1 MLSMLSQK
9 LRRDLWQIKGQMLA
23 IALVMASGIALFI
36 ITFGVIDS
44 LKLSRDSYYQQNRFA
59 DIFVSLKRAP
69 RNVLTRIEEIPGVM
83 TIEGRITFGMTL
95 QMPGLEEPGIGTIIS
110 IPDHKQPNL
119 NQLYLRMG
127 RYPDEM
133 NIEEIIAEDSFV
145 TAHGLKLGD
154 KVTAILNGVLRE
166 LTIVGIALSPEFVYS
181 IAPGAMM
188 PDPLRYGVFW
198 MRERAL
204 EATVGMMGAFND
216 LLIATEATAS
226 QEAIKNQLDIILEPY
241 GARPSYDRDLQISN
255 FFVQNEIAQ
264 LESMGLVAPFIFL
277 AVAAFLINVVMSRL
291 IQTQREQI
299 GMLKAIGYSNWEV
312 GRHYY
317 KMASAVTLVGALIG
331 VSMGLWMGSG
341 LVTMYAEF
349 FRFPILTYHF
359 SLSIAI
365 LSVATCFAAV
375 YAGIYFAI
383 KAAIDL
389 PPSEAMRPE
398 PPASYKAS
406 FLTSYQWLKNLSYFS
421 RIILR
426 QIERRPRRAILSVL
440 GLAMAM
446 SILIFSFF
454 IEDSIERL
462 LDMQYQHA
470 QLEDVNISFVEP
482 IKTTSLTSVKAMQGV
497 IMAEPI
503 RSVAVIMKYGHREK
517 NISLTATIKEPMLR
531 KVLDLNL
538 NQLTIPDSGLLM
550 SQSLAEILK
559 VKQGDYV
566 TVQVLEDHQP
576 ELELEVVKISRQWI
590 GIGAYI
596 NTDYLH
602 RMLNQENRMNSATL
616 LVDPLHQAELFQRL
630 KNTPNII
637 GMNVVDQLRE
647 TFTEVMAEN
656 LYKSMMTNIFFA
668 TLICFGVIYNTA
680 RIALS
685 ERWRELASLRVLGL
699 SNREVAYLLFGEL
712 SLLTMVAIP
721 LGFLLGD
728 FLAYGMTISL
738 DTELFRVPFYIE
750 HSTYGYGVIIL
761 LASTVVSFYLVWRQL
776 TQIDLVTAQKGVE

>member
-1 MLSMLSQK
+1 
-9 LRRDLWQIKGQMLA
+9 
-23 IALVMASGIALFI
+23 
-36 ITFGVIDS
+36 
-44 LKLSRDSYYQQNRFA
+44 
-59 DIFVSLKRAP
+59 
-69 RNVLTRIEEIPGVM
+69 
-83 TIEGRITFGMTL
+83 
-95 QMPGLEEPGIGTIIS
+95 
-110 IPDHKQPNL
+110 
-119 NQLYLRMG
+119 
-127 RYPDEM
+127 
-133 NIEEIIAEDSFV
+133 
-145 TAHGLKLGD
+145 
-154 KVTAILNGVLRE
+154 
-166 LTIVGIALSPEFVYS
+166 
-181 IAPGAMM
+181 
-188 PDPLRYGVFW
+188 
-198 MRERAL
+198 
-204 EATVGMMGAFND
+204 
-216 LLIATEATAS
+216 
-226 QEAIKNQLDIILEPY
+226 
-241 GARPSYDRDLQISN
+241 
-255 FFVQNEIAQ
+255 
-264 LESMGLVAPFIFL
+264 
-277 AVAAFLINVVMSRL
+277 
-291 IQTQREQI
+291 
-299 GMLKAIGYSNWEV
+299 
-312 GRHYY
+312 
-317 KMASAVTLVGALIG
+317 
-331 VSMGLWMGSG
+331 
-341 LVTMYAEF
+341 
-349 FRFPILTYHF
+349 
-359 SLSIAI
+359 
-365 LSVATCFAAV
+365 
-375 YAGIYFAI
+375 
-383 KAAIDL
+383 
-389 PPSEAMRPE
+389 
-398 PPASYKAS
+398 
-406 FLTSYQWLKNLSYFS
+406 
-421 RIILR
+421 
-426 QIERRPRRAILSVL
+426 
-440 GLAMAM
+440 
-446 SILIFSFF
+446 
-454 IEDSIERL
+454 
-462 LDMQYQHA
+462 
-470 QLEDVNISFVEP
+470 
-482 IKTTSLTSVKAMQGV
+482 
-497 IMAEPI
+497 
-503 RSVAVIMKYGHREK
+503 
-517 NISLTATIKEPMLR
+517 
-531 KVLDLNL
+531 
-538 NQLTIPDSGLLM
+538 M